1 MPSRRTISEEEIED
15 GLNVVAQL
23 IDRYGDVYW
32 PVFERLEKEL
42 EERRLRATRVKAR
55 LKCGKVESAIPT
67 RCSN

>member
-32 PVFERLEKEL
+32 PVFEWLEREL
-42 EERRLRATRVKAR
+42 EDRRSRSLRVRAR
-55 LKCGKVESAIPT
+55 LARGKHDEISIDVS
-67 RCSN
+67 S